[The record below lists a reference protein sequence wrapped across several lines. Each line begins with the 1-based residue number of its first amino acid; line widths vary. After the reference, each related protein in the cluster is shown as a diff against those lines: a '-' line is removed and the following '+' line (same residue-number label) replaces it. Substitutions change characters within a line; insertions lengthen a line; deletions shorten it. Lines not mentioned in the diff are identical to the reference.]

1 MYTTYHMT
9 VNASENSFGVTIAK
23 YDKILTRY
31 ASQGY
36 PVPTHLVWQRSQSG
50 SECVTE
56 IKVAKKTAVWFRHRH
71 LFINSGIDL

>member
-1 MYTTYHMT
+1 MRI
-9 VNASENSFGVTIAK
+9 VNASENNFGVRIAK

-36 PVPTHLVWQRSQSG
+36 PVPTHLAWQRSQSG

-56 IKVAKKTAVWFRHRH
+56 LKIAKKNAAWFRHRH
-71 LFINSGIDL
+71 FFIHSGIGLQ